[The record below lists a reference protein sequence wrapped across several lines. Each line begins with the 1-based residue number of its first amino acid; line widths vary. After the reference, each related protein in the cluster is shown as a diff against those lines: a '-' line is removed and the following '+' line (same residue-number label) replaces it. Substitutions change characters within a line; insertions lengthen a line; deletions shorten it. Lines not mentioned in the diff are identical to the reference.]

1 MFGRV
6 VGFFSDPVGLVVQ
19 RIELP
24 IIGRVVEGSKNAFCV
39 IEQSS
44 SCGNCGCPK
53 VVGVPWGRS
62 FKGPGCVRCI
72 DPFLRLL
79 LGIFRV
85 LFRGIKNPC
94 GQIVK
99 GGLSSYEEYQLV
111 LLANQPLHRD
121 RASPGG

>member
-1 MFGRV
+1 V

-53 VVGVPWGRS
+53 VVGVPGGEAS
-62 FKGPGCVRCI
+62 KVQAVFVAQILSCGCC
-72 DPFLRLL
+72 
-79 LGIFRV
+79 LGFSVCCTGGSKILV
-85 LFRGIKNPC
+85 
-94 GQIVK
+94 VK
-99 GGLSSYEEYQLV
+99 
-111 LLANQPLHRD
+111 
-121 RASPGG
+121 